1 MTTKRRKSYWG
12 LAGVIAL
19 LLVAI
24 AAAGPIM
31 SSVEQPDYKVL
42 KSDGGSIEI
51 REYGAMIAAEAE
63 VKGERQ
69 AAIREGFGL
78 IAAYIF
84 GKNEPNAKIAMTA
97 PVQQQQGKQEIAMTA
112 PVTQQAGAGVWTVR
126 FIMPASWTMDTLPTP
141 EDARVRL
148 VPIPDQKMIAIRFS
162 GMSGDRQIAKKTA
175 ELKKYVADQKLE
187 VTGEP
192 VFAFYNPP
200 WTLPFLRRNEI
211 MLELVSG

>member
-1 MTTKRRKSYWG
+1 MPTKRHKIYWG
-12 LAGVIAL
+12 LAGALAL

-31 SSVEQPDYKVL
+31 SRVEQPDYKVL
-42 KSDGGSIEI
+42 ASDGSSIEI
-51 REYGAMIAAEAE
+51 REYGAMIAAETE

-84 GKNEPNAKIAMTA
+84 GKNEPSAKIAMTA
-97 PVQQQQGKQEIAMTA
+97 PVQQQGKQEISMTA
-112 PVTQQAGAGVWTVR
+112 PVTQQAGDGAWTVR
-126 FIMPASWTMDTLPTP
+126 FIMPANWSMETLPKPT
-141 EDARVRL
+141 DSRVRL
-148 VPIPDQKMIAIRFS
+148 SPIPANKAVAIRFS
-162 GMSGDRQIAKKTA
+162 GSPSNQLIASKTSQ
-175 ELKKYVADQKLE
+175 LKNYAADQKLT

-192 VFAFYNPP
+192 LFAFYDPP

-211 MLELVSG
+211 MLTIAPE